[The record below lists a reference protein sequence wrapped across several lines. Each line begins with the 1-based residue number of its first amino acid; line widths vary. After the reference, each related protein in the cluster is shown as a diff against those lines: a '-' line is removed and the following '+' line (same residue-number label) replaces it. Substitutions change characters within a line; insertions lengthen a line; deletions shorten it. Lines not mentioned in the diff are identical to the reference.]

1 MRRPGTRLGDIRRAA
16 LATGLL
22 ALGVA
27 VALSLWTQYRWL
39 VRVSETYPQAYREA
53 MGSRLSS
60 VSDDIATRLET
71 DLLRALD
78 GPPEAIV
85 AYSEDDDVERYFAGA
100 PDSVAERYFLFA
112 FLPERQLKVTV
123 YDPEQRMKTREW
135 DSYSNVAR
143 NASLK
148 WMYALAS
155 RAVVDP
161 RTLEVFEA
169 NPERLVISRAVVDE
183 SSRAVGVAGL
193 VVHPRVVRDVAIPSA
208 LAAAL
213 RERQDGDFEGVSL
226 AIVDAD
232 DAVVHAPSG
241 DVPGGAPVA
250 SAQLGFPFPQWRL
263 AAYSLGP
270 TPEAEAMR
278 QFWWGA
284 AQVALVGLLL
294 VAGLGLA
301 VRASAQEMRAL
312 RLKAD
317 FVSNIT
323 HELQSP
329 LTSIK
334 LHAELLR
341 TNRLSAPDEIAEC
354 GTYIERDAER
364 LSRLV
369 NNVLDFGRI
378 DAGRKTYRF
387 REVDLVDV
395 VTGVVDELYTRIE
408 RADLFVDFDAPA
420 AALPAAVAD
429 RAAVEQVVAN
439 LLDNAVK
446 WSPAGGRIVIRCGA
460 RPGRVW
466 VSVADFGPGIPAE
479 EHERIFERFY
489 RVETGLRHD
498 VPGSGIGL
506 ALVKHVVDAHR
517 GRVDVTSEPG
527 RGSTFTVELPAADGP
542 AWSEFRGWEESDDK
556 AVDRRG

>member
-1 MRRPGTRLGDIRRAA
+1 M
-16 LATGLL
+16 TGLL

-60 VSDDIATRLET
+60 VSDDIATRLKT

-78 GPPEAIV
+78 GPAESIV

-123 YDPEQRMKTREW
+123 YDPERRMKTREW

-161 RTLEVFEA
+161 ETLEVFEA

-193 VVHPRVVRDVAIPSA
+193 VVHPSVVRDVAIPAA

-213 RERQDGDFEGVSL
+213 RERQEGAFEGVSL

-250 SAQLGFPFPQWRL
+250 SAPLGFPFPHWRL

-270 TPEAEAMR
+270 TPEAEAAR
-278 QFWWGA
+278 QFRWGA

-387 REVDLVDV
+387 REVDLVEV
-395 VTGVVDELYTRIE
+395 VTRVVDELYTRIE

-420 AALPAAVAD
+420 DALPAAVAD

-439 LLDNAVK
+439 VVDNAVK

-466 VSVADFGPGIPAE
+466 VSVADSGPGIPAE

-527 RGSTFTVELPAADGP
+527 RGSTFTIELPAADGP